1 MKTSGKF
8 KGLIFDFNGV
18 LLWDDWIQRVSWR
31 IFARQFRERIL
42 SDEEIDIYIH
52 GRNGQ
57 DTLAYLLGE
66 PINAEKASM
75 LLDQK
80 ETIYRQMCLDMDGE
94 FKLSPGAIELLDN
107 LVKFKIPHGFS
118 LYLFTTTRSGTLTG
132 RLI

>member
-31 IFARQFRERIL
+31 TFARQFRERIL
-42 SDEEIDIYIH
+42 SDDEIDIYIH

-80 ETIYRQMCLDMDGE
+80 
-94 FKLSPGAIELLDN
+94 
-107 LVKFKIPHGFS
+107 
-118 LYLFTTTRSGTLTG
+118 
-132 RLI
+132 